1 MLSVSMLHPEL
12 RWGWTSPRGAPRQ
25 QLNFMH
31 RWKEK
36 NSEVTHGH
44 VPYSWL
50 SGWWD
55 GCSQVCPGCHVN
67 LHVSQSAS
75 TVLFPLLF
83 LASFDLG
90 FSFMATTFSFLLY
103 VHMSTCGVCTHVQI
117 CLFVLMYVWVPP
129 KSGEILCVGVG
140 VRDNSGTS
148 CRGPQNV

>member
-1 MLSVSMLHPEL
+1 MLSVSVLHPEL
-12 RWGWTSPRGAPRQ
+12 RWGWASPRGAPRQ

-90 FSFMATTFSFLLY
+90 FSHDFSYSSLC
-103 VHMSTCGVCTHVQI
+103 SHVQ
-117 CLFVLMYVWVPP
+117 VWGVHTCAD
-129 KSGEILCVGVG
+129 LLVCAHVCVGSPKIWGDLVCG
-140 VRDNSGTS
+140 CE
-148 CRGPQNV
+148 CRRQQWHFLSRP